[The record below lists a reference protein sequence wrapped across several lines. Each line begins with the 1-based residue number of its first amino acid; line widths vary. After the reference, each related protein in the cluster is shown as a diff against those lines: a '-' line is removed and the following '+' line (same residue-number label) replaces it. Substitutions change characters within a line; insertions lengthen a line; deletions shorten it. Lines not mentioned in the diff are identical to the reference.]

1 MKARVLAAVL
11 LQATLAPTLAHAGS
25 IDASAVGVTEKLGA
39 EVPLDLQF
47 VDQAG
52 RVVHLR
58 DYFEGGKPV
67 LLVLAYFRC
76 PQLCG
81 LILQGAAT
89 ALQQTGWTPG
99 KQYRVVTVS
108 FDPGDTPIDARQK
121 QAPELGALGVEGKT
135 EAWPFLTGSPEAI
148 AALTRAVGFNYLR
161 DPDTGQFA
169 HPAVLTIL
177 SPTGKVSRYLYGI
190 AFEARDVRLAL
201 LEAAA
206 GKTGSALERVI
217 LRCYAYDPATRRYG
231 LYVTGL
237 IRGGGVVILASV
249 VGLVGLLWRRERRV
263 RKDGQP

>member
-1 MKARVLAAVL
+1 MRALVLAVGL
-11 LQATLAPTLAHAGS
+11 LAPALAHAGS

-39 EVPLDLQF
+39 EVPQDVQL

-58 DYFEGGKPV
+58 DYFADGKPV
-67 LLVLAYFRC
+67 LLVLAYYRC

-89 ALQQTGWTPG
+89 ALRETGWTPG

-108 FDPGDTPIDARQK
+108 FDPGDTPLDARQK
-121 QAPELGALGVEGKT
+121 QAPELAALGIEGRSD
-135 EAWPFLTGSPEAI
+135 AWPFLTGSKASVE
-148 AALTRAVGFNYLR
+148 ALTRAVGFNYVR

-177 SPTGKVSRYLYGI
+177 SPAGKVSRYLYGI
-190 AFEARDVRLAL
+190 AFEPRDVRLAL

-206 GKTGSALERVI
+206 GRTGSAFERVI

-237 IRGGGVVILASV
+237 LRGGGVVILASV
-249 VGLVGLLWRRERRV
+249 VGLVGLLWRRERRA
-263 RKDGQP
+263 RKDRPP